1 METLHNNNNN
11 NNNDKKLM
19 YLTNHQVVQVLQ
31 LMKQIYWLL
40 LLPHPL
46 LVIYPR
52 GPLDDDLLMLI
63 CLVQCKGSLSLTTN
77 QSKRK
82 R

>member
-1 METLHNNNNN
+1 METLHNNNN

-19 YLTNHQVVQVLQ
+19 YLTNHQAVQVLQ

-52 GPLDDDLLMLI
+52 GPLDGDLLMLI
-63 CLVQCKGSLSLTTN
+63 CLLQCKGSLSLTAN